1 MNYLDATQ
9 EAGKRFFQRGMEG
22 PVVMLNLLRF
32 RKWADYSKYP
42 DLDPDEPISGQE
54 AYKRYMNHT
63 LPLLTKAGGK
73 LLFFGKGGPF
83 LIGPEQEY
91 WDSVLLVQH
100 ASSAKFLSFATD
112 TDYLAIAGHRTAALI
127 DSRLLPIEQKG

>member
-1 MNYLDATQ
+1 MY
-9 EAGKRFFQRGMEG
+9 
-22 PVVMLNLLRF
+22 NLLAGSIGCHNLVQLIPF
-32 RKWADYSKYP
+32 EHK
-42 DLDPDEPISGQE
+42 L
-54 AYKRYMNHT
+54 YMNHT
-63 LPLLTKAGGK
+63 LPFVTAAGGK

-100 ASSAKFLSFATD
+100 ASTAKFLSFATD
-112 TDYLAIAGHRTAALI
+112 EGYLAIAGHRTAALV